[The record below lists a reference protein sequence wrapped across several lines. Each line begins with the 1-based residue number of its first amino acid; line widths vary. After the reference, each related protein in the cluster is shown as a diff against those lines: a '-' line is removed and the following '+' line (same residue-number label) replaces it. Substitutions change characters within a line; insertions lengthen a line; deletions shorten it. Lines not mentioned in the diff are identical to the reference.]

1 MAKSP
6 EQFPEAN
13 ATPGASKETAPSEV
27 ESFFDK
33 EAEILGAYG
42 MRGDIEISRGNNGW
56 AFDFQNRKLIY
67 DPNFFV
73 ERGYN
78 LKETLFATTHE
89 LMAHYGELLRD
100 PEFVLKE
107 AKRYTEQKPQLHVLY
122 NIFEDVLGNRRIVA
136 ELPFLEETR
145 STLYKEKMFPATDY
159 RKLKDPRTGEEQELS
174 SHVQFVYGFIRQ
186 MMVPGEKVTVGP
198 EAQEALDKL
207 RNFGD
212 DRTDILDLVTT
223 PGIEPRDRFK
233 LMRQV
238 VEPVYLEL
246 YRRDLEKETQKQGGG
261 QNQESQEQPSGGPQ
275 QEGKPREQQGE
286 GKKDKKWWERL
297 KKKKGSEKG
306 ADQKEKAQ
314 DGGGKKKEREK
325 EAAARREA
333 EKKFGEQYRT
343 YEETHPEPLSQKD
356 EEKIMKTIEEI
367 VKEKGGK
374 PSLDRSILEQWARE
388 HDVSPEDVI
397 GYRNEYEDIAPLIAE
412 LREVF
417 KKIVMRRL
425 QKRWKVKPQLEREG
439 EEIEGGAVAEAYVE
453 SKSGGEPRAF
463 REMERK
469 EREEEGYGALDM
481 SLINDLSG
489 SMNEGSKLN
498 MDRKSKLLFLE
509 SLADFQKEIE
519 EAEYENGA
527 SLGLGVRTETRAF
540 GDFGDAELKKLSPE
554 LSEKDRIG
562 IWKRLHQAGGGTPD
576 YLSLEA
582 IMESLTPKEE
592 QELKEKIR
600 RKVLVVLSDGDS
612 ENAERVQKALTALRA
627 KGIIVLGLGMTESG
641 QAVRETYKPD
651 AEVIEDINK
660 LPQAVQKVILQYTK
674 DL

>member
-6 EQFPEAN
+6 EQFPE
-13 ATPGASKETAPSEV
+13 EHAPSEV

-33 EAEILGAYG
+33 EGEILGAYG
-42 MRGDIEISRGNNGW
+42 MRGDIEISRGDNGW
-56 AFDFQNRKLIY
+56 AFDFQNKKLIY

-107 AKRYTEQKPQLHVLY
+107 AKRYTQQKPQLHILY

-145 STLYKEKMFPATDY
+145 NTLYREKMFPATDY
-159 RKLKDPRTGEEQELS
+159 RELS

-198 EAQEALDKL
+198 EAQEAFERL

-212 DRTDILDLVTT
+212 DKTDILDLVTT

-238 VEPVYLEL
+238 VEPIYLEL
-246 YRRDLEKETQKQGGG
+246 YRRDLEEETQKQGGG
-261 QNQESQEQPSGGPQ
+261 QNQAGQNLPSDGSQ
-275 QEGKPREQQGE
+275 QEGEPEEQHGE
-286 GKKDKKWWERL
+286 GGKDKKWWEKLKKEKRGEGEGE
-297 KKKKGSEKG
+297 KKKKT
-306 ADQKEKAQ
+306 QAQ
-314 DGGGKKKEREK
+314 ENGGGKQDREQR
-325 EAAARREA
+325 AAARREA
-333 EKKFGEQYRT
+333 EKKFKEQYRA
-343 YEETHPEPLSQKD
+343 YEETHPEPLSPKD
-356 EEKIMKTIEEI
+356 EEQIMKTVEEI
-367 VKEKGGK
+367 VKEKGGR
-374 PSLDRSILEQWARE
+374 PSLDKSILEQWARE
-388 HDVSPEDVI
+388 YGVSAEDVI
-397 GYRNEYEDIAPLIAE
+397 GYRNEYQDIAPLIAE

-417 KKIVMRRL
+417 KKIVTRRV
-425 QKRWKVKPQLEREG
+425 QRRWKMKPQLEREG
-439 EEIEGGAVAEAYVE
+439 EEIEGGSVAEAYVE

-463 REMERK
+463 QEMERK
-469 EREEEGYGALDM
+469 QREEEGYGALDM
-481 SLINDLSG
+481 SLVNDLSG

-519 EAEYENGA
+519 EAEYESGT
-527 SLGLGVRTETRAF
+527 SVGLGVRTETRAF
-540 GDFGDAELKKLSPE
+540 GDFGDAELKRLSPE
-554 LSEKDRIG
+554 LSEKERIG
-562 IWKRLHQAGGGTPD
+562 IWKRLRQASGGTPD
-576 YLSLEA
+576 YLSLET
-582 IMESLTPKEE
+582 ILGSLTPKEE

-600 RKVLVVLSDGDS
+600 RKVVVVLSDGDS
-612 ENAERVQKALTALRA
+612 ENAERVQRALVALRA

-641 QAVRETYKPD
+641 QAVKETYKPD

-660 LPQAVQKVILQYTK
+660 LPRAVQKVILQYTH